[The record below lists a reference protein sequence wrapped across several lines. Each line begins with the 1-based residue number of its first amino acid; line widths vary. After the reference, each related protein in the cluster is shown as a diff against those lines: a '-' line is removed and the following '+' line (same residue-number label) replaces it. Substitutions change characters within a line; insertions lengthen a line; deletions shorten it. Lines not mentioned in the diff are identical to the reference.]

1 MAGHVQYRGNGS
13 YLLVYHIGYDANGKR
28 IRKTKTVKAK
38 NKREALKKLAE
49 FVTEIENGLYIEP
62 SRTKFG
68 EFVKIWKKQVEKELA
83 PNTIEMYNYQLNG
96 RILPAFSHMKLEDI
110 SHIHINNYLDS
121 LENENLSS
129 STIQKHFNILSSIF
143 RLAEKYE
150 LIKSNPMK
158 KAYKPKVTYKQFQVY
173 NSSELKLLHQ
183 LLNKE
188 ENKQQVL
195 IVKLAL
201 TTGMRK
207 GEILAL
213 QWDDIDF
220 ETNTINIRHSLCYTK
235 ANGYELRKPKTK
247 SSIRKVAPPKKLME
261 QLKQHKLVKMKE
273 RLEAAELWQGG
284 KYFFVFSSTFGKPLY
299 PDVPNKW
306 WSRFLER
313 TNKYL
318 IANNQKPLKKIRF
331 HDLRHCAATDLINR
345 GIHPYSISKRLGHSN
360 ISTTMDVYGHYLE
373 EADQKIADMLNE
385 DYI

>member
-1 MAGHVQYRGNGS
+1 MSLYTLNTKKKRGDFMAGHVQYRGNGS

-207 GEILAL
+207 GEILA
-213 QWDDIDF
+213 F
-220 ETNTINIRHSLCYTK
+220 
-235 ANGYELRKPKTK
+235 
-247 SSIRKVAPPKKLME
+247 
-261 QLKQHKLVKMKE
+261 
-273 RLEAAELWQGG
+273 
-284 KYFFVFSSTFGKPLY
+284 
-299 PDVPNKW
+299 
-306 WSRFLER
+306 
-313 TNKYL
+313 KYL